1 MGGKTTPN
9 YELINKMLN
18 KPDMFELG
26 KNFHM
31 LELDRRDHV
40 LPLFFFILKLFSHS
54 ENKYCSYL
62 IHQTQS
68 K

>member
-1 MGGKTTPN
+1 
-9 YELINKMLN
+9 
-18 KPDMFELG
+18 MFELG

-31 LELDRRDHV
+31 LEFDLRDHV
-40 LPLFFFILKLFSHS
+40 LPLFFSILKLFSHS
-54 ENKYCSYL
+54 ENSYL